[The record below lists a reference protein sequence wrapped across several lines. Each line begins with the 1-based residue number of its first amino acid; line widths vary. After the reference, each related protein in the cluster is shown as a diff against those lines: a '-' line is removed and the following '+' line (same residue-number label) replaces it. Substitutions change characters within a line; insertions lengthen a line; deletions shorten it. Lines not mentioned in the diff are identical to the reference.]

1 MWVLLQFISG
11 SIQKNPVSPDS
22 VSALI
27 YEKFVSFCKT
37 RYKDVTSLV

>member
-27 YEKFVSFCKT
+27 YEKFFFILKT
-37 RYKDVTSLV
+37 QHIDVKGLV